1 MKLMTRSE
9 AEAKRQ
15 KAVEFLR
22 RIGNDE
28 LADEFDNMDDE
39 GYAEHK
45 GAELIENPNNTR
57 SKSMPNSKSKAELES
72 ELDEANDY
80 IEELESKLDQI
91 AGIATDEE
99 EDQGEGEED
108 SDDSGDDG
116 EDGDLD

>member
-1 MKLMTRSE
+1 MKVMTRSE

-28 LADEFDNMDDE
+28 LADEFDNMDAE
-39 GYAEHK
+39 GYADHK
-45 GAELIENPNNTR
+45 GAEVIENSNNTGR
-57 SKSMPNSKSKAELES
+57 KSMPNSKTKAELES

-99 EDQGEGEED
+99 EDDD
-108 SDDSGDDG
+108 SDDSGDDEE
-116 EDGDLD
+116 EDDAQD

>member
-1 MKLMTRSE
+1 MKVMTRSE

-28 LADEFDNMDDE
+28 LADEFDNMDAE

-45 GAELIENPNNTR
+45 GTELIENPNNSR

-99 EDQGEGEED
+99 EDQAEGD
-108 SDDSGDDG
+108 IDDSGDDG

>member
-1 MKLMTRSE
+1 MNVMTRSE

-22 RIGNDE
+22 RIGNGE
-28 LADEFDNMDDE
+28 LADEFDNMDAE
-39 GYAEHK
+39 VYAEHK
-45 GAELIENPNNTR
+45 GAELIENPNNSR

-99 EDQGEGEED
+99 EDQGEGD
-108 SDDSGDDG
+108 SDDSGYDG
-116 EDGDLD
+116 EDADLD

>member
-1 MKLMTRSE
+1 MKVMTRSE

-22 RIGNDE
+22 RIGNDG
-28 LADEFDNMDDE
+28 LADEFDNMDAE

-45 GAELIENPNNTR
+45 RAELIENPNNSR
-57 SKSMPNSKSKAELES
+57 SKSMPSSKSKAELES

-99 EDQGEGEED
+99 EDQGEDDD